1 MHSVVVAQET
11 PDRLV
16 SRSPLSP
23 GGVATICHV
32 VPACAAPKG
41 THESLA
47 GLVLPTARQFAL
59 VLHATPFR
67 LDWPKTARNRH
78 LLPFHASTALLSV
91 GSAPP

>member
-1 MHSVVVAQET
+1 MHSVVVTHET

-23 GGVATICHV
+23 GGAATICHLV
-32 VPACAAPKG
+32 ATCAAPKG

-47 GLVLPTARQFAL
+47 GLVLPTARHLAL

-67 LDWPKTARNRH
+67 LDWPKTARSRH
-78 LLPFHASTALLSV
+78 LLPFHASTAALTV